1 MTTPTSRS
9 SPRSGLA
16 RAYRPFPDV
25 FDEMMAADGSVR
37 PAWQPLMTALNGLEP
52 DEISRRFARADRY
65 LSDAGVFY
73 RLYNEGGASE
83 RQWPLSHLPL
93 ILDEA
98 EWQAIATGLI
108 QRAELLEALCADIYG
123 DNRMV
128 AEGLLPPDLVANNP
142 EWLRPMVGHR
152 PAGGHFLHFVGFE
165 LGRDR
170 NGRWRVL
177 GDRTQAPSGAG
188 FALENRVAITRAFG
202 DTHSAMNVHRLAG
215 FFRDFRE
222 HLAGLRRSG
231 DEAIAIITPGPLNDT
246 YFEHAYIA
254 RYLGFPLLEGEDLA
268 VVDGKIT
275 VRTVSGLKPLGVL
288 WRRLDAAFTD
298 PLEFRADSRIGT
310 PGLAGALRDGQAAM
324 VNALGSGILE
334 TRALLAFLPAL
345 AERLV
350 GETLKIPNI
359 ATWWCG
365 QQAEAGIVQERFDD
379 LLIGPAFAT
388 GLPVEDGITKRGSV
402 MTPSARQ
409 AALRDLS
416 EGNGSRIVGQEAIA
430 LSTMPVNLRS
440 RLVPRPVILRV
451 YAARTADGWTI
462 MPGGLARIAQT
473 TDPQAIAMQR
483 GGRVADVW
491 VTSPKPVDQ
500 VTLMSREGDE
510 VVRTPQGLLPSR
522 TADNLFWLG
531 RYVERAEDTV
541 RILRAY
547 NSRLAERPDD
557 RSGLLA
563 MTATYL
569 GRLGTDPTRG
579 IPVALV
585 HAIDDVQ
592 QTAARVRDR
601 FSPDG
606 WLALRDLS
614 KAVGQFAPK
623 IQPGDDAARAM
634 TVILR
639 KLTGFSGLVHE
650 NMVRFTGWRFL
661 EIGRRLE
668 RAIQMA
674 RLIDSFADTDAP
686 DGALDMLLEIGDSVI
701 THRRRYSMTF
711 RALSHID
718 LLALDPLNPRSILF
732 QLAELK
738 TQIELLP
745 LRGETPA
752 RAPLRLEA
760 LRLHTALAVR
770 DPASIDRAV
779 LDTLRDDL
787 AGLSNQ
793 LTSTYFR

>member
-1 MTTPTSRS
+1 MTTATLKA
-9 SPRSGLA
+9 SPRPGLA
-16 RAYRPFPDV
+16 RSYRPFPGV
-25 FDEMMAADGSVR
+25 FDEMMAADGTVR
-37 PAWQPLMTALNGLEP
+37 PAWQPLMDALNGLKA

-73 RLYNEGGASE
+73 RLYNGGGATE

-98 EWQAIATGLI
+98 EWQAIAAGLV
-108 QRAELLEALCADIYG
+108 QRADLLEALCADIYG

-128 AEGLLPPDLVANNP
+128 AEGLLPPELIADNP
-142 EWLRPMVGHR
+142 EWLRPMVGHT
-152 PAGGHFLHFVGFE
+152 PSGGHFLHFVGFE

-170 NGRWRVL
+170 DGRWRVL

-222 HLAGLRRSG
+222 HLSGLRRSA

-268 VVDGKIT
+268 VVDGKVN

-310 PGLAGALRDGQAAM
+310 PGLAGALRDKQAAM

-350 GETLKIPNI
+350 GEDLKLPNI

-365 QQAEAGIVQERFDD
+365 QPAEANFVRERFDD
-379 LLIGPAFAT
+379 LLIGSAFAT
-388 GLPVEDGITKRGSV
+388 GLPVEDGITKLGAA
-402 MTPSARQ
+402 MTPTTRQ
-409 AALRDLS
+409 AALRDLAS
-416 EGNGSRIVGQEAIA
+416 NGKSTVGQEAIA

-440 RLVPRPVILRV
+440 RLVPRPVVLRV

-473 TDPQAIAMQR
+473 TDPAAIALQR

-563 MTATYL
+563 MTAGYL
-569 GRLGTDPTRG
+569 KPLGTDPTRG
-579 IPVALV
+579 IPVSLV
-585 HAIDDVQ
+585 DAIDDVQ
-592 QTAARVRDR
+592 HTAARVRDR

-674 RLIDSFADTDAP
+674 RLIDTFADRDAP
-686 DGALDMLLEIGDSVI
+686 DGALDMLLEIGDSTI

-738 TQIELLP
+738 AQIELLP
-745 LRGETPA
+745 PRGETSA
-752 RAPLRLEA
+752 RSPLRLEA
-760 LRLHTALAVR
+760 LRLHTSLAVR
-770 DPASIDRAV
+770 EPAAVDRAV
-779 LDTLRDDL
+779 LDTLRSDL
-787 AGLSNQ
+787 AGLSNL
-793 LTSTYFR
+793 LTATYFR

>member
-1 MTTPTSRS
+1 VEALD
-9 SPRSGLA
+9 GLK
-16 RAYRPFPDV
+16 
-25 FDEMMAADGSVR
+25 
-37 PAWQPLMTALNGLEP
+37 P
-52 DEISRRFARADRY
+52 DEVNRRFARADRY
-65 LSDAGVFY
+65 LADAGVFY
-73 RLYNEGGASE
+73 RLYDGGGTTE

-93 ILDEA
+93 ILQDG
-98 EWQAIATGLI
+98 EWQTIASGLT
-108 QRAELLEALCADIYG
+108 QRADLLEALCADLYG

-128 AEGLLPPDLVANNP
+128 AEGLLPPELIADNP
-142 EWLRPMVGHR
+142 EWLRPMVGHP
-152 PAGGHFLHFVGFE
+152 PAGGHYLHFVGFE

-188 FALENRVAITRAFG
+188 FALENRVATTRAFG
-202 DTHSAMNVHRLAG
+202 DIHSAMNVHRLAG
-215 FFRDFRE
+215 FFRDFRG
-222 HLAGLRRSG
+222 HLSKLRRG
-231 DEAIAIITPGPLNDT
+231 TDEAIAIITPGPLNDT

-268 VVDGKIT
+268 VVDGRVT
-275 VRTVSGLKPLGVL
+275 VRTVFGPKPLGVL

-310 PGLAGALRDGQAAM
+310 PGLAGALRDGGAAM

-345 AERLV
+345 AKRLI
-350 GETLKIPNI
+350 GEELHIPNI

-365 QQAEAGIVQERFDD
+365 QRAEADYVRARFDE
-379 LLIGPAFAT
+379 LTIGPALAA
-388 GLPVEDGITKRGSV
+388 GLPIEDEVSRLGSA
-402 MTPSARQ
+402 MDPQTREATLQSLA
-409 AALRDLS
+409 DGG
-416 EGNGSRIVGQEAIA
+416 ERIVGQEAIA
-430 LSTMPVNLRS
+430 LSTMPVDQRG
-440 RLVPRPVILRV
+440 RLVPRPVVLRV
-451 YAARTADGWTI
+451 YAARTSEGWTV
-462 MPGGLARIAQT
+462 MPGGFARIGQT
-473 TDPQAIAMQR
+473 SDPAAISLQR

-491 VTSPKPVDQ
+491 ITSSRPVDQ
-500 VTLMSREGDE
+500 ITLMGREGDG
-510 VVRTPQGLLPSR
+510 VVRTPQGLLPAR

-531 RYVERAEDTV
+531 RYVERAEDAV

-547 NSRLAERPDD
+547 NSRFAEQPDD

-563 MTATYL
+563 MSATYL
-569 GRLGTDPTRG
+569 GQLGIDPAKG
-579 IPVALV
+579 IPVGLV
-585 HAIDDVQ
+585 NTIEDVRG
-592 QTAARVRDR
+592 TAGRVRDR

-634 TVILR
+634 TVLLR
-639 KLTGFSGLVHE
+639 KLAGFSGLVHE

-674 RLIDSFADTDAP
+674 RLIDTFADNDAP
-686 DGALDMLLEIGDSVI
+686 DGALDMLLEIGDSAI

-711 RALSHID
+711 RALSHVD

-738 TQIELLP
+738 AQIELLP
-745 LRGETPA
+745 VHGDAT
-752 RAPLRLEA
+752 RAPLRREA
-760 LRLHTALAVR
+760 LRLHTGLELR
-770 DPASIDRAV
+770 DPAEVDKTV
-779 LDTLRDDL
+779 LDTLRNDL
-787 AGLSNQ
+787 AGLSN
-793 LTSTYFR
+793 LLSATYFR